1 MVLEI
6 AISVKVFSRLISEA
20 ILFSLKN
27 IKPLDE
33 ITINSLLASQSKS
46 YTIDLSSSFDLNFK
60 FSSRIISPLLVAIKS
75 CLFLDFISLR
85 RVSLLVST
93 EIISIMFIESFVNS
107 KLKMPLDEL
116 IAYNPILPIC

>member
-6 AISVKVFSRLISEA
+6 AISVKVFSRLISET

-27 IKPLDE
+27 INPLDE

-46 YTIDLSSSFDLNFK
+46 YTIDLSNSFDLNFK
-60 FSSRIISPLLVAIKS
+60 FSSRIISPLLVAINS

-93 EIISIMFIESFVNS
+93 EIIFLNV
-107 KLKMPLDEL
+107 
-116 IAYNPILPIC
+116 YRVIC